1 MKLLVLGSSGSA
13 GSGLADPDREAW
25 PWLVQA
31 ALEPRF
37 GPIEL
42 AHRRYFVAAPG
53 ALDYLDEQLDAH
65 QADWVML
72 QTTAYPLTLR
82 TVAYKISHKVSPGAG
97 KFAER
102 YFNRFDA
109 ATRRR
114 GRALRGLNHASHWLA
129 GHAIGRDTQG
139 RYETVIER
147 YTQTIDRIARYEAAR
162 SGVMG
167 TGVPRRSVVQ
177 DNPSCVPMV
186 HKMNAEL
193 RAQAGRRRIPWVD
206 HDAVTADIADHDST
220 FCDVVHKNA
229 LWHRRIAE
237 AVLQVLEPGVSLAD
251 TAPAAPAASA
261 EQGVWGVR

>member
-13 GSGLADPDREAW
+13 GSGLADPEREAW
-25 PWLVQA
+25 PQLVQA

-42 AHRRYFVAAPG
+42 VHRRYFVSAPG
-53 ALDYLDEQLDAH
+53 VLDYLDQQLDAH

-82 TVAYKISHKVSPGAG
+82 TVAYKISHTVSPRAG

-109 ATRRR
+109 ATRHR
-114 GRALRGLNHASHWLA
+114 GRALRTVNHASHWLA
-129 GHAIGRDTQG
+129 GHAIGRDTQS
-139 RYETVIER
+139 RYETVIEK

-167 TGVPRRSVVQ
+167 TGVPRRKVVE

-193 RAQAGRRRIPWVD
+193 SAQARRRRMPWVD

-220 FCDVVHKNA
+220 FCDIVHKNA
-229 LWHRRIAE
+229 LWHRRIAQ
-237 AVLQVLEPGVSLAD
+237 AVLDVLEPGVSWPD
-251 TAPAAPAASA
+251 EPAVVAATS
-261 EQGVWGVR
+261 ELTSGP